1 MSLFD
6 FDAVLQV
13 RVPTHEDGSCL
24 FWEFASDSYDLGF
37 GVYFEW
43 TQSESNS
50 VVVQVNE
57 SSDEEDEEEIE
68 GNPSPLPIPPPHD
81 VWHLFCLCR
90 IERRK
95 RRGECGSAC
104 AGASG
109 RPAHQRDHPHLPT
122 RLSRGGVLR
131 QSHLPRSGRVRL
143 EVRQLLLTVALQDA
157 LLPRLLHQIRGSTC
171 VRNLFLS

>member
-6 FDAVLQV
+6 FGTVLQG

-68 GNPSPLPIPPPHD
+68 GTPFHSPSRYS
-81 VWHLFCLCR
+81 FF
-90 IERRK
+90 
-95 RRGECGSAC
+95 
-104 AGASG
+104 
-109 RPAHQRDHPHLPT
+109 T
-122 RLSRGGVLR
+122 
-131 QSHLPRSGRVRL
+131 
-143 EVRQLLLTVALQDA
+143 
-157 LLPRLLHQIRGSTC
+157 
-171 VRNLFLS
+171 

>member
-1 MSLFD
+1 MALFD
-6 FDAVLQV
+6 FAAVLQV

-68 GNPSPLPIPPPHD
+68 GVPPLRPFYSLSPY
-81 VWHLFCLCR
+81 
-90 IERRK
+90 
-95 RRGECGSAC
+95 S
-104 AGASG
+104 S
-109 RPAHQRDHPHLPT
+109 
-122 RLSRGGVLR
+122 
-131 QSHLPRSGRVRL
+131 
-143 EVRQLLLTVALQDA
+143 
-157 LLPRLLHQIRGSTC
+157 ST
-171 VRNLFLS
+171 

>member
-68 GNPSPLPIPPPHD
+68 GTPPPPPLSLPSPLPHI
-81 VWHLFCLCR
+81 R
-90 IERRK
+90 
-95 RRGECGSAC
+95 C
-104 AGASG
+104 A
-109 RPAHQRDHPHLPT
+109 T
-122 RLSRGGVLR
+122 
-131 QSHLPRSGRVRL
+131 
-143 EVRQLLLTVALQDA
+143 
-157 LLPRLLHQIRGSTC
+157 
-171 VRNLFLS
+171 